1 MSSKPIVLGIGPI
14 VGDPSWKKLGEWA
27 ELKVRE
33 KQCITTNKLRLNI
46 PVIPGL

>member
-14 VGDPSWKKLGEWA
+14 VGEPSWKKLDEWA

-33 KQCITTNKLRLNI
+33 K
-46 PVIPGL
+46 